1 MRIPLITLFVWAAII
16 GAAALLFLMREQ
28 ITTPV
33 AVISHAEFL
42 EKFRSNQIASATVMV
57 NQQRLPLVEI
67 TGSFYEMGKDGKPPT
82 TEIPFIVHNAWP
94 NAEELSILAQSPKVS
109 TESQNVVLMNLLWGI
124 APLLILS
131 APLWILAIGVLIFLY
146 RQGSRR

>member
-28 ITTPV
+28 ITTP
-33 AVISHAEFL
+33 AAPISHAEFL
-42 EKFRSNQIASATVMV
+42 EKFQSNQIASATVVV

-67 TGSFYEMGKDGKPPT
+67 TGSFYEMGKDGKPTT
-82 TEIPFIVHNAWP
+82 TEIPYVVHNAWP
-94 NAEELSILAQSPKVS
+94 SAEELSMLERSPKVS
-109 TESQNVVLMNLLWGI
+109 MRSPNVVLMNLLWSI

-131 APLWILAIGVLIFLY
+131 VPVWILAIGVLIFLY